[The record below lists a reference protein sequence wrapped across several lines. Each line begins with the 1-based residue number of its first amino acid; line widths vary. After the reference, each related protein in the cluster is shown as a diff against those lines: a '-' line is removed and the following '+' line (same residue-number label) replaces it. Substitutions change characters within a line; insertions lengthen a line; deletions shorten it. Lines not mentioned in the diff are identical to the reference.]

1 LSESTIIRCSALT
14 HRGRVR
20 ARNEDCIHADP
31 SSGLVAV
38 ADGMGGH
45 KAGDVASRLAIESL
59 VASFRNPAGN
69 PRTHHPTR
77 SPSDETNRLANAVAE
92 ANFKIFAGAQ
102 SWPGC
107 EGMGTTL
114 SAAWF
119 IPGDLQRAAASRV
132 VVAHV
137 GDSRLYRYRCGS
149 LERITR
155 DHTTLQDLI
164 DTAAYPL
171 EQARRLMPRNYLT
184 RALGIEP
191 ETPIDIQTLPVSRD
205 DLFLLCTDGLSN
217 MLGDEDL
224 LALLDGLHAGPLND
238 LAQALIDAANE
249 RGGHD
254 NISVVVAALKD
265 IRTPLGA

>member
-1 LSESTIIRCSALT
+1 MSESTIIRCSALT

-31 SSGLVAV
+31 ASGLVAV

-45 KAGDVASRLAIESL
+45 NAGDVASRLAIESL
-59 VASFRNPAGN
+59 VASFGNPALDRRMHSG
-69 PRTHHPTR
+69 TGAA
-77 SPSDETNRLANAVAE
+77 SDDTDRLARAVAD
-92 ANFKIFAGAQ
+92 ANLKVFAGAR

-119 IPGDLQRAAASRV
+119 IPGDPQRVTASRV

-137 GDSRLYRYRCGS
+137 GDSRLYRYESGS

-164 DTAAYPL
+164 DTGAYPL
-171 EQARRLMPRNYLT
+171 DQARRLVPRNYLT

-191 ETPIDIQTLPVSRD
+191 ETPIDVQTRPVSGD
-205 DLFLLCTDGLSN
+205 DLFLLCSDGLSN
-217 MLGDEDL
+217 MLGDQDL
-224 LALLDGLHAGPLND
+224 LTLLDRLHEGPLAD

-254 NISVVVAALKD
+254 NISVVLAALKD
-265 IRTPLGA
+265 IRTTPDA